1 MAPIRLILL
10 GGACA
15 LVGLQQPLLK
25 ETRLTGTITAAAFAE
40 QAAENE
46 AGNQAGQHTS
56 DEEKDWGHEGIGIL
70 QSNWLI
76 WP

>member
-40 QAAENE
+40 QAAEDE
-46 AGNQAGQHTS
+46 AG
-56 DEEKDWGHEGIGIL
+56 D
-70 QSNWLI
+70 
-76 WP
+76 